1 MNRSG
6 MMGFREL
13 LLEINKLWKQ
23 KRAGLLQSAEQ
34 ILSQIDTNAGNS
46 EDKLQKRAGKAI
58 DSGLPGQAA
67 ELFTRSFDKNYGGFG
82 SAPKFPTPHNLIF
95 LMLYSGIGLDDKWYQ
110 VEKTLEQMRRGGFLI
125 ILDMDF
131 PDIPQ
136 TVFISFLILKKCY
149 MIMHCS

>member
-1 MNRSG
+1 MAYEYFMTAKQMPFYAGTYFPPVNRSG

-67 ELFTRSFDKNYGGFG
+67 ELLQDPLIKTTVG
-82 SAPKFPTPHNLIF
+82 SVQHLNFQLP
-95 LMLYSGIGLDDKWYQ
+95 
-110 VEKTLEQMRRGGFLI
+110 I
-125 ILDMDF
+125 I
-131 PDIPQ
+131 
-136 TVFISFLILKKCY
+136 
-149 MIMHCS
+149 